1 MKHLTRIAALMMAA
15 VIFALP
21 LGAQSRGGHSS
32 GHGSASSSYNNNH
45 SRSGSSSSV
54 GSSSSGSRSY
64 SGGGSSSD
72 RRNGTPNVSSG
83 SSSGKPNV
91 GSGSNSK
98 PSGGNGHVGKSGN
111 GNKPSGGS
119 GHVGPGS
126 GNKPSSGNGHVSH
139 SGSGNKPSGGSGHVS
154 HGDRPHGDRPHGDRP
169 RGDRPAPGTRHHH
182 YGDGSGHHGSGHVH
196 VNPNPGHRPPRP
208 NHHVHRELR
217 GTPAHFSYRGHHGY
231 GHYVAAPPAYYIHR
245 IYNGI
250 DYYYW
255 DNVWYRYRAGRYWVC
270 RPPIGYV
277 FSPLADAV
285 FTAVLLNELA
295 EREYAASVAKGSST
309 LNLVRNYAA
318 AGTEYFYNDGVFY
331 VRTSDGDYKVIVPP
345 AGAMVDYLP
354 EDFEEFEFN
363 GETYYKV
370 DDTVYGM
377 TISEDGRACFEVLG
391 QLVD

>member
-1 MKHLTRIAALMMAA
+1 MMAA

-64 SGGGSSSD
+64 SGGGSSGD

-111 GNKPSGGS
+111 GNKPF
-119 GHVGPGS
+119 
-126 GNKPSSGNGHVSH
+126 
-139 SGSGNKPSGGSGHVS
+139 GGSGHVS

-169 RGDRPAPGTRHHH
+169 APGTRHHH
-182 YGDGSGHHGSGHVH
+182 YGDRSGHHGSGHHGSGHVH

-208 NHHVHRELR
+208 NHHVYRELR

-270 RPPIGYV
+270 RPPVGYV

-295 EREYAASVAKGSST
+295 EREYAASVASGASS
-309 LNLVRNYAA
+309 LNLVRNYAN

-331 VRTSDGDYKVIVPP
+331 VLTSGGDYMVIVPP